1 MEGGKKIVN
10 YDVPQV
16 STYFLFVYRSVK
28 MYSWGSASNGELGQ
42 GGVEDAYISIPT
54 FVKKPDIKV

>member
-1 MEGGKKIVN
+1 
-10 YDVPQV
+10 
-16 STYFLFVYRSVK
+16 

-54 FVKKPDIKV
+54 IVKKPDIKVYQCNIISNNHRVY